1 MPNRVWLMDFS
12 CEATPTNYFI
22 RLSIL
27 TMSSMISYSS
37 SEHHIL
43 FMLSF
48 LMIICVVLNKMPEDF
63 VRREKVGAREQQVKG
78 SVIDMIPHLKKKIRN
93 DWPASVEK
101 ANGSETI
108 QSSNS
113 DATWGDYR
121 REVYSINYL
130 FSVRPYVC
138 PYLCM
143 HVLSD
148 MTVGS
153 LSEYQSSDDL
163 FLKGDAI
170 NLNPYYDT
178 NNLSNSSLTPSRSH

>member
-1 MPNRVWLMDFS
+1 MPNQVWLMDFS

-78 SVIDMIPHLKKKIRN
+78 SVIDMIPHLKKK
-93 DWPASVEK
+93 K
-101 ANGSETI
+101 SEMI
-108 QSSNS
+108 
-113 DATWGDYR
+113 DLLRLR
-121 REVYSINYL
+121 R
-130 FSVRPYVC
+130 
-138 PYLCM
+138 
-143 HVLSD
+143 
-148 MTVGS
+148 
-153 LSEYQSSDDL
+153 
-163 FLKGDAI
+163 
-170 NLNPYYDT
+170 
-178 NNLSNSSLTPSRSH
+178 